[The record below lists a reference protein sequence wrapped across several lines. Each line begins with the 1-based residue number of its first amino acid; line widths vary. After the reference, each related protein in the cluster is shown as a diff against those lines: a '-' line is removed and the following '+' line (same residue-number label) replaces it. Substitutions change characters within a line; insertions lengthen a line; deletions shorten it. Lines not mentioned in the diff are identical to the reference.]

1 MSTGAGTDRDAGAA
15 PGEPERAWRRVGALV
30 ARSYLWFLVVLV
42 AWTAVPVVFG
52 FQSLTV
58 TSGSMLPALSPGTVV
73 LTQAVAPSEIERGDI
88 VATRPDRASDQLVT
102 HRVDQL
108 VDDSTIRTRGDA
120 NTVPDEPVAR
130 DEVAGRARLVV
141 PFAGLPA
148 VWAGGGRWELL
159 GAWVALTLI
168 AARAGLGGWVTSRR
182 PPPGGSSGRRAGPQ
196 VARRRTNGRLAD
208 PGRRA
213 GFQAMLSRRRSRRRR
228 CATVATLGMVA
239 LLAGSV
245 TVSADRALAAFSG
258 SGAAAATLGGAVPLH
273 PAYVD
278 AANGPGPVGYWRLGD
293 PVPDPVLLDD
303 DFETFSGWSQERN
316 GTVQAASSPTRSG
329 TGSLRKTSNNDPNG
343 GTTTLS
349 RAVGNDWRMST
360 WVYRPDPWSGGAQD
374 RISVEDSSGNGYGV
388 RSIHNGTNR
397 LQIERRTNA
406 SGATLATTNY
416 AAPKNEWY
424 RLELVREGTSIT
436 ASAFDGAGTLL
447 ATVSDT
453 DGAHSTFD
461 TVAVRGGRDY
471 YLDDLE
477 VTTSPPT
484 FADQTGADPAVGAG
498 TAPMATAGLLVG
510 DPDPAI
516 DLGGDS
522 RLDAPSR
529 ATLDGAVA
537 ARTVNAWVD
546 TTATAGRG
554 VVWTEGDAARGI
566 VLYRDGMTLWGR
578 AWAPGWP
585 DDLELSGPLPSGRV
599 MLTFAFSTSDGAA
612 ELFVDGALVDSVV
625 APPRGAVPS
634 HPGATAIGGL
644 PGSTRFHDGVS
655 GGAGFDGVIDEVS
668 VYPTRL
674 DGATIAGL
682 FGAGS

>member
-1 MSTGAGTDRDAGAA
+1 MSTGAGPDAGAA
-15 PGEPERAWRRVGALV
+15 PGDPERTWRRLGALV

-58 TSGSMLPALSPGTVV
+58 TSGSMLPALSPGMIVV
-73 LTQAVAPSEIERGDI
+73 TRSVEPSAIERGDI
-88 VATRPDRASDQLVT
+88 VATQPDRTSDQLVT
-102 HRVDQL
+102 HRVDEL

-130 DEVAGRARLVV
+130 DDVIGRARLVV

-148 VWAGGGRWELL
+148 VWADGGRWELL

-168 AARAGLGGWVTSRR
+168 AARAGLGSWVTSLR
-182 PPPGGSSGRRAGPQ
+182 PPTGGSGGRRAGPQ
-196 VARRRTNGRLAD
+196 ITRRRTNDRA
-208 PGRRA
+208 RRP

-228 CATVATLGMVA
+228 GATVATLGMVV
-239 LLAGSV
+239 LVAGSV

-258 SGAAAATLGGAVPLH
+258 STAADATLGGAMPLH
-273 PAYVD
+273 PPYVD

-293 PVPDPVLLDD
+293 PVLDPVLLDD
-303 DFETFSGWSQERN
+303 DFETFNGWSQERN
-316 GTVQAASSPTRSG
+316 GSVQAASSPTRSG
-329 TGSLRKTSNNDPNG
+329 TGSLRKTANNDPNG
-343 GTTTLS
+343 GSTTLS

-406 SGATLATTNY
+406 TGATLATTNY

-453 DGAHSTFD
+453 DGVHSTFD

-484 FADQTGADPAVGAG
+484 FADQTGAGPAVGAG
-498 TAPMATAGLLVG
+498 TSPMTSTGLLVA

-516 DLGGDS
+516 DLDGDS
-522 RLDAPSR
+522 RLDVPSR
-529 ATLDGAVA
+529 GTLDGAVP

-546 TTATAGRG
+546 PTATVGRG
-554 VVWTEGDAARGI
+554 VVWTEGDATQGV
-566 VLYRDGMTLWGR
+566 VLYRDGTTLWGR

-585 DDLELSGPLPSGRV
+585 DDLELSGALPSGRA

-612 ELFVDGALVDSVV
+612 GLFVDGELVDSVV
-625 APPRGAVPS
+625 ATPRGAIPS
-634 HPGATAIGGL
+634 HPGATAIGGQ

-655 GGAGFDGVIDEVS
+655 SGAGFEGVIDEVS

-674 DGATIAGL
+674 DGATIARL